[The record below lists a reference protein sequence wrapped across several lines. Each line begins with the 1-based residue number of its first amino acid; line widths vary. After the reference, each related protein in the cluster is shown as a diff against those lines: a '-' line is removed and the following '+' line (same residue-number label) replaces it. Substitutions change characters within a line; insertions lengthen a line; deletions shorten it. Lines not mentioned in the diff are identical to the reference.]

1 MDKLPQVCKD
11 CAEYGSDFC
20 NDCLDEITQ
29 NLSPEEKIKLNKV
42 IQNLAKLTHE
52 DLGSTDTKDGKK

>member
-20 NDCLDEITQ
+20 HDCLDELNQ
-29 NLSPEEKIKLNKV
+29 NLSLEEKIKLNKV

-52 DLGSTDTKDGKK
+52 AVGSTDTKD